1 MAWRLVPLYEEE
13 EYLIEPPALR
23 FRQRCGKT
31 AFGDA
36 APLTVKREPS
46 DEELTSSTYVFL
58 GGHVHETTDPA
69 VRDLWLNSG
78 FSVEEF

>member
-13 EYLIEPPALR
+13 EYLQEPPSLR
-23 FRQRCGKT
+23 FTLYAGKT
-31 AFGDA
+31 AFGNA
-36 APLTVKREPS
+36 APLTVKRDPS
-46 DEELTSSTYVFL
+46 DAEITASTYVFR

-69 VRDLWLNSG
+69 IRDLWLNSG